1 MGKSEERLHKFL
13 RAPEYR
19 VIDSDKIT
27 SKDNGDAYLPVHELV
42 NILHDMNHKALE
54 DVEGLIIKRMEK
66 FGHLTNEE
74 EYGLNWIKSQ
84 LKTLKL

>member
-1 MGKSEERLHKFL
+1 MSKAEERLHKFL
-13 RAPEYR
+13 RTPEYR

-42 NILHDMNHKALE
+42 NILHDINHKTLE
-54 DVEGLIIKRMEK
+54 DMEELNK
-66 FGHLTNEE
+66 KANLKNILTPDIWKW
-74 EYGLNWIKSQ
+74 YKTQ